1 MWMRYTSEAEQV
13 IASLCVMQDYGLR
26 RRKEEN
32 RGDQNPSN
40 NTGGFDEDG
49 VRMAIDDFD

>member
-32 RGDQNPSN
+32 RGDQNRVLAVVQQH
-40 NTGGFDEDG
+40 G
-49 VRMAIDDFD
+49 RI